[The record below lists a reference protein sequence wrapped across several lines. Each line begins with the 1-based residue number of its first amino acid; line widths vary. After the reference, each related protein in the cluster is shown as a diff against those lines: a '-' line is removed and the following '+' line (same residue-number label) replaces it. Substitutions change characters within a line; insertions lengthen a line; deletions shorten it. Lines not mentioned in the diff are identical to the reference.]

1 MLKYLKKKQK
11 IGILGGSFDPPHL
24 GHLEISKFAI
34 KKFKLNY
41 LIWVVTKQNP
51 FKKKTYFKLNSR
63 ISLCKKIVKN
73 EKQKIKI
80 EFLDKKINS
89 SKTYHLIKYLK
100 DTYIENKFLFL
111 MGADSFVRFHKW
123 YNWKKIPRISKIII
137 FDRTSY
143 SKKALNCVAS
153 KTLDKRYWKFVNF
166 KKINISSSKIRKI

>member
-1 MLKYLKKKQK
+1 M
-11 IGILGGSFDPPHL
+11 
-24 GHLEISKFAI
+24 
-34 KKFKLNY
+34 
-41 LIWVVTKQNP
+41 
-51 FKKKTYFKLNSR
+51 
-63 ISLCKKIVKN
+63 VKN

-80 EFLDKKINS
+80 EFLDAKINS

-123 YNWKKIPRISKIII
+123 HNWEKIPRISKIII
-137 FDRTSY
+137 FDRINY

-153 KTLDKRYWKFVNF
+153 KKLNKRYWQFVNF